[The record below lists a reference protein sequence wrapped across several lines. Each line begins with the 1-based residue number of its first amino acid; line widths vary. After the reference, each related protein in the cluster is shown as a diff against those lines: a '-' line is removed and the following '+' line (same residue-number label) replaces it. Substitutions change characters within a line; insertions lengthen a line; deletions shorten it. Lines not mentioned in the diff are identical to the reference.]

1 MILIRIKKKNKAG
14 LLPYTDAVW
23 FSFHQF
29 HIQTQNELN
38 AHLEGLEKAIA
49 QQGVMS
55 HASFTN

>member
-14 LLPYTDAVW
+14 LLPYTNAVW

-49 QQGVMS
+49 
-55 HASFTN
+55 